1 MNLKKLTRIFFYG
14 LAIASTATILSMIVI
29 FFTARWDD
37 MWPIVAIPAFA
48 GATVGLFKLADW
60 AFTPDRPKAP
70 SDFPVPTTT
79 KDKTN
84 A

>member
-1 MNLKKLTRIFFYG
+1 MNPKKATRIFFYG
-14 LAIASTATILSMIVI
+14 LAIASAATVLSMIVL
-29 FFTARWDD
+29 FFTSNWED
-37 MWPIVAIPAFA
+37 MWPIVIILAFGAATA
-48 GATVGLFKLADW
+48 GLLKIADW

-70 SDFPVPTTT
+70 SDFPVPTSK